1 MKRNLLLAGA
11 LIALLLLAFSGG
23 MKLGQSQVYSQLT
36 FGSKGEILVRLP
48 YEGNDVYVKR
58 YPDEN
63 VISILEY
70 GLNFPEELKAQ
81 IESRLRRVEGL
92 ERYAWKSDELT
103 LVKLDTA
110 RWEELIKQVLSAIF
124 GGGKEH

>member
-1 MKRNLLLAGA
+1 MKRRL
-11 LIALLLLAFSGG
+11 LIASAIIILLLLAFSGG
-23 MKLGQSQVYSQLT
+23 MKLGQSQVYNQLT
-36 FGSKGEILVRLP
+36 FGSQGEILVRLP

-63 VISILEY
+63 VISILEC
-70 GLNFPEELKAQ
+70 GLDFPEELKAQ
-81 IESRLRRVEGL
+81 ISSRLSQVEGL
-92 ERYAWKSDELT
+92 EKYAWKSDELT

-124 GGGKEH
+124 GGGGER